1 MIALEKIL
9 EMWKADSEIDD
20 IRLDEASKK
29 SASLHSKYLELLTIY
44 KLQLKKK
51 EAEFDI
57 LLKNKWLWYNGKLSK
72 QEINNLGWEYDA
84 LNGLKILKG
93 EMDYYY
99 NSDPHIQ
106 ESKARIDYFKTT
118 IDTLEEII
126 NTLRW
131 RHSVIKNMIDW
142 RRFESGG

>member
-1 MIALEKIL
+1 MIALEQIL
-9 EMWKADSEIDD
+9 EMWKKDSEIDD
-20 IRLDEASKK
+20 VRLDEASKK
-29 SASLHSKYLELLTIY
+29 SASLHSKYLELLSIY

-51 EAEFDI
+51 EGEFNI

-72 QEINNLGWEYDA
+72 PQIDALGWEYDA

-106 ESKARIDYFKTT
+106 EAKARIDYFKTT

-131 RHSVIKNMIDW
+131 RHSVVKNMIDW

>member
-1 MIALEKIL
+1 
-9 EMWKADSEIDD
+9 
-20 IRLDEASKK
+20 
-29 SASLHSKYLELLTIY
+29 LLLSIY

-51 EAEFDI
+51 EGEFNI

-72 QEINNLGWEYDA
+72 PQIDALGWEYDA

-106 ESKARIDYFKTT
+106 EAKARIDYFKTT

-131 RHSVIKNMIDW
+131 RHSVVKNMIDW